1 MIMEVYNSIALKRG
15 KNSKYHIT
23 KGNIQ
28 KTRNLHQNIHDIF
41 AS

>member
-23 KGNIQ
+23 KGSIQ
-28 KTRNLHQNIHDIF
+28 KKQP
-41 AS
+41 SSKYS